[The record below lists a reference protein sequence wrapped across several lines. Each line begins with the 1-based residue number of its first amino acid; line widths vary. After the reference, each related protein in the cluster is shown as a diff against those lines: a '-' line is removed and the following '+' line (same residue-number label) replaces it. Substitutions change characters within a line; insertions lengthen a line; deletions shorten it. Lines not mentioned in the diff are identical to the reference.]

1 MACIV
6 LTTGED
12 DVTKLLKDSGVAVDK
27 DNLKVLME
35 KMSGKSVPELIAE
48 GSKQFAAVPA
58 GGSGA
63 PAAGGATAAA
73 AEEKEA
79 PKEEEPE
86 EDVDMGD
93 LFGGDDY

>member
-1 MACIV
+1 M
-6 LTTGED
+6 
-12 DVTKLLKDSGVAVDK
+12 TKLLKDSGVAVDK

-73 AEEKEA
+73 EEKEA

>member
-1 MACIV
+1 M
-6 LTTGED
+6 
-12 DVTKLLKDSGVAVDK
+12 TKLLKDSGVAVDK

-58 GGSGA
+58 GGAGGASAPAGGA
-63 PAAGGATAAA
+63 PAA
-73 AEEKEA
+73 EEKA
-79 PKEEEPE
+79 PEKEEEPE